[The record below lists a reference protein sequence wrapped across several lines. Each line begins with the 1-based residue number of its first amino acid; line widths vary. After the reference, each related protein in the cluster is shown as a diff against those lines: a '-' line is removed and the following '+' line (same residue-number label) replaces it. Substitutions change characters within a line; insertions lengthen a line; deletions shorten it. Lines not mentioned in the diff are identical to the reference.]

1 MADTADVAGGACRG
15 EPGPECGFRFWPPYG
30 IRIRTPRLELRLPDT
45 ALLDELAAVSAD
57 GVHDPAEMP
66 FSVPWTDD
74 SPEGRGR
81 STFQHQLG
89 LIAQWRPERW
99 ALGLAVTRDGE
110 PVGIQELSAAD
121 FGVTR
126 EAETGSWLGLAHQN
140 QGIGTEM
147 RAAVLHFA
155 FAQLGAHAVTS
166 AAMTDN
172 PRSLAV
178 SRKLGYVP
186 DGVRVIAVRG
196 EARTLR
202 RLRLDRQRWE
212 AHRTVPV
219 EVTGWTE
226 ECRELFGA

>member
-1 MADTADVAGGACRG
+1 MADKE
-15 EPGPECGFRFWPPYG
+15 EPQPEHGFRFWPPHG

-45 ALLDELAAVSAD
+45 ALLDDLAAVSAD
-57 GVHDPAEMP
+57 GVHDPTEMP
-66 FSVPWTDD
+66 FSVPWTDG
-74 SPEGRGR
+74 SPEERGR
-81 STFQHQLG
+81 STFQYQLG
-89 LIAQWRPERW
+89 LIAEWRPERW
-99 ALGLAVTRDGE
+99 AFGLAVMRGGK
-110 PVGIQELSAAD
+110 PVGLQELAAAD

-147 RAAVLHFA
+147 RAAALHFA
-155 FAQLGAHAVTS
+155 FERLGAHAVTS

-172 PRSLAV
+172 TRSLAV

-186 DGVRVIAVRG
+186 DGVKVIAVRG

-202 RLRLDRQRWE
+202 RLRLDRERWE

-219 EVTGWTE
+219 EVAGWTQ
-226 ECRELFGA
+226 ECRELFAA